1 MFITKSRH
9 EAEIS
14 VWRTDLKRANEARDN
29 WRDSSKEWEAKFK
42 TAATDLAKQAEEI
55 EGLRNEIS
63 TLDDQAETVR
73 GLERDLRLADETI
86 AIRNKHIDSL
96 KSEIANLDNMLTS
109 EIANSGLVE
118 ADNAGL
124 KSTFSQRLADAV
136 QDYQDDA
143 QKWRNARE
151 KRAKNRGGGK

>member
-42 TAATDLAKQAEEI
+42 LAATDLEAEVIASESYGDQVVSLNAELARLHEI
-55 EGLRNEIS
+55 IDALRP
-63 TLDDQAETVR
+63 
-73 GLERDLRLADETI
+73 
-86 AIRNKHIDSL
+86 
-96 KSEIANLDNMLTS
+96 
-109 EIANSGLVE
+109 
-118 ADNAGL
+118 
-124 KSTFSQRLADAV
+124 
-136 QDYQDDA
+136 DA
-143 QKWRNARE
+143 QKWRNARD